1 MAAILRRPRL
11 PLYAALTVS
20 LILAGCSLLKPQQT
34 PEDKQERAL
43 HLASDGRH
51 AEAAQVYAELSLE
64 QPANHDNYALLS
76 AEQWVAAGNLEA
88 AKQSFATVTA
98 DARAKLPT
106 ARALV
111 AAEIAYAE
119 NDGALAIR
127 ELDQIALPTTADQ
140 AQNYWWIRGR
150 SAFLTGHPVEGT
162 RALVERERWLSDPA
176 GLRANR
182 AELFKLV
189 RGAAERGQSLKP
201 PPKSDPI
208 VVGWL
213 ELGPVAVGLDRD
225 PMRAAAGL
233 ANWKRQFPQHPA
245 NDSVLA
251 MASTQI
257 AAATEF
263 PNQIALLL
271 PLSGRAEAVGVAVRD
286 GFIAAYLEQDPA
298 TRPRLKI
305 YDVAADSVGSAY
317 TRAIAEGAGFIVGPL
332 TKEDVATVAPLSD
345 GRTSV
350 LALNFLGDSASTP
363 RNFYQF
369 ALLPEDEARIV
380 ARRAVADGRLNGV
393 MIVPVGEWGNR
404 VAAAFADELSQ
415 HGGAVLDSQHY
426 DAAQVDFSDIIK
438 QVLQVHVVK
447 GEPST
452 HRADAAFIFVV
463 AATAGTARQILP
475 QLKFHYAGD
484 VPVYSTSDS
493 FEPDPTANSDL
504 DGMLFPDMPWMVAD
518 DPVTAQIR
526 DGVRA
531 AWPARTARR
540 DRLYAFGF
548 DAYRLVPALRSKS
561 PAGASEISGVT
572 GKLHLDDRNRIHRD
586 LDWAQIRNGVP
597 TAVPSGTP
605 GGAPS
610 GAPSGL

>member
-1 MAAILRRPRL
+1 MAVISRRPRP

-20 LILAGCSLLKPQQT
+20 LVLAACSLVKPVQP
-34 PEDKQERAL
+34 PEDNQERVS
-43 HLASDGRH
+43 HLVRDGKH
-51 AEAAQVYAELSLE
+51 AEAAQAYAELATL
-64 QPANHDNYALLS
+64 QPADHDNYELLS
-76 AEQWVAAGNLEA
+76 AEQWLAAGNIAA
-88 AKQSFATVTA
+88 AKQSFAAVSA
-98 DARAKLPT
+98 EARTRLPT
-106 ARALV
+106 ERALV

-119 NDGALAIR
+119 NDAARAIR
-127 ELDQIALPTTADQ
+127 ELDQIAVPTSADL

-176 GLRANR
+176 SLRANR
-182 AELFKLV
+182 TEIYSRI
-189 RGAAERGQSLKP
+189 RGAAERGQSLKAP
-201 PPKSDPI
+201 PNTDPI

-213 ELGPVAVGLDRD
+213 ELGPVTAGLARD
-225 PMRAAAGL
+225 PMRAAAAL
-233 ANWKRQFPQHPA
+233 ANWKRLFPQHPA

-286 GFIAAYLEQDPA
+286 GFIAAYLEQPPA
-298 TRPRLKI
+298 SRPRLKI
-305 YDVAADSVGSAY
+305 YDVAAGSVGNAY
-317 TRAIAEGAGFIVGPL
+317 AQAISEGASFVVGPL
-332 TKEDVATVAPLSD
+332 TKEDVAAVVPLSD
-345 GRTSV
+345 GRTPV
-350 LALNFLGDSASTP
+350 LALNFLGDSMSTP
-363 RNFYQF
+363 HNFYQY

-380 ARRAVADGRLNGV
+380 ARRAAADGRLNGV
-393 MIVPVGEWGNR
+393 VIVPGNEWGNR
-404 VAAAFADELSQ
+404 VAAAFADELT
-415 HGGAVLDSQHY
+415 HLGGSVLDSRHFET
-426 DAAQVDFSDIIK
+426 AQVDFSDIIK

-452 HRADAAFIFVV
+452 HRTDAAFVFV
-463 AATAGTARQILP
+463 AAGSAGVARQILP

-504 DGMLFPDMPWMVAD
+504 DGMLFPDMPWMVAS

-561 PAGASEISGVT
+561 PAEAGEISGVT
-572 GKLHLDDRNRIHRD
+572 GKLHLDGQNRIRRD
-586 LDWAQIRNGVP
+586 LDWSQIRNGVP
-597 TAVPSGTP
+597 SA
-605 GGAPS
+605 
-610 GAPSGL
+610 L